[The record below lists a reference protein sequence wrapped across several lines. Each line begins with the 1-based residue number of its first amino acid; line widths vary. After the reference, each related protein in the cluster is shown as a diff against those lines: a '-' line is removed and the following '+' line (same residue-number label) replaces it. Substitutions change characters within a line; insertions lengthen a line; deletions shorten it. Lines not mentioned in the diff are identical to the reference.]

1 MRVSREQAEL
11 NRIDVVKAASR
22 GFRERGFDGIGIAE
36 IMKAAGLTHG
46 GFYGQFTSKE
56 HLAREAV
63 GEALEGARQ
72 RWRSVL
78 STAED
83 APMAALADFY
93 LSTAH
98 RDQIAE
104 GCALAALASDAA
116 RSGPEVRA
124 TFSEGIE
131 KFLDILQEIGESRD
145 RALADLALL
154 VGAMV
159 LARSADNSTLSEDF
173 LASARKRLKEPP
185 PG

>member
-1 MRVSREQAEL
+1 MRASREKAEQ

-22 GFRERGFDGIGIAE
+22 GFREHGFDGVGIAE

-56 HLAREAV
+56 HLVREAV
-63 GEALEGARQ
+63 EDALAGARQ

-78 STAED
+78 GTED
-83 APMAALADFY
+83 VAPLAALVDFY

-104 GCALAALASDAA
+104 GCALAALASDVA
-116 RSGPEVRA
+116 RSEPEVRA
-124 TFSEGIE
+124 KFSEGIE
-131 KFLDILQEIGESRD
+131 KFLEILQEVGESRE
-145 RALADLALL
+145 RALTDLALL
-154 VGAMV
+154 VGAVV
-159 LARSADNSTLSEDF
+159 LARSVDNSTLSEDF
-173 LASARKRLKEPP
+173 LTSAKKQLKEQP